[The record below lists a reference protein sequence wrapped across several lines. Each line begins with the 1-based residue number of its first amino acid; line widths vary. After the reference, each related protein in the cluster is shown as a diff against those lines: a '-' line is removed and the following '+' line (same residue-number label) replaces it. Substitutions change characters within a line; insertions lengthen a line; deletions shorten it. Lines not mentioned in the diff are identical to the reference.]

1 MASYTEWEDRT
12 ERGARAVRN
21 RDGQWQSPPFDNA
34 AAMVLSWFQ
43 REEARSPVGA
53 PESLIFAGY
62 AREHEVDGGAR
73 LASKLADVKTK
84 SHAANL
90 RMEGDA
96 RARKAAQVLVV
107 DDEAPV
113 RTMVTAALERQGY
126 TVEQAGDGR
135 EALQALEMNTFNLV
149 LTDIVMQDV
158 NGIALLDRIH
168 ALQPNLPVVMVTAVH
183 DISVAIDSMRRGAYD
198 YLLKPFER
206 EQLLNTVERALSHR
220 QALEETQNYHQSLEE
235 MVRART
241 EMLRHAMEDLEHSYD
256 VTLEALGDA
265 LDLKDSETEGHSKRV
280 TAYAIALA
288 RAMGIPP
295 EEIKVIARGA
305 FLHDIGKMAI
315 PDEVLRKPGSLSPEE
330 KELMREHCAR
340 GYNMLRKIP
349 FLAGAAEIVFCHQE
363 NYDGNGYPNRLAGRE
378 IPIGAR
384 IFAVADTLDAITSD
398 RPYRRA
404 RGFDAAREEIL
415 RCSGTQFDP
424 AVVEVFL
431 KIPNELWQELRSEIS
446 GQHTRFSTF
455 DVDRTQAAS

>member
-1 MASYTEWEDRT
+1 MALKSTGEKKTYPSEN
-12 ERGARAVRN
+12 AR
-21 RDGQWQSPPFDNA
+21 RD
-34 AAMVLSWFQ
+34 
-43 REEARSPVGA
+43 
-53 PESLIFAGY
+53 
-62 AREHEVDGGAR
+62 DGE
-73 LASKLADVKTK
+73 T
-84 SHAANL
+84 
-90 RMEGDA
+90 
-96 RARKAAQVLVV
+96 ARKPTRVLVV
-107 DDEAPV
+107 DDETPV
-113 RTMVTAALERQGY
+113 RTMMAAALERQGY
-126 TVEQAGDGR
+126 TVELAGGGR
-135 EALQALEMNTFNLV
+135 EALALLELNTFNLV

-158 NGIALLDRIH
+158 DGIALLDRIH

-198 YLLKPFER
+198 YLLKPFES

-220 QALEETQNYHQSLEE
+220 QALEETQSYHQSLEE

-295 EEIKVIARGA
+295 NEIKVIARGA

-315 PDEVLRKPGSLSPEE
+315 PDDILRKPGSLNTDERE
-330 KELMREHCAR
+330 QMREHCAR
-340 GYNMLRKIP
+340 GYQMLRKIP

-363 NYDGNGYPNRLAGRE
+363 HFDGSGYPNGLRGRE

-398 RPYRRA
+398 RPYRAA
-404 RGFDAAREEIL
+404 RDFDYAREEIL
-415 RCSGTQFDP
+415 RCSGSQFDP

-431 KIPNELWQELRSEIS
+431 KIPNELWQELRAEIS
-446 GQHTRFSTF
+446 GQNRRYSAFEM
-455 DVDRTQAAS
+455 AKASNPLQQP

>member
-1 MASYTEWEDRT
+1 LALSLAHPKKTSPAADS
-12 ERGARAVRN
+12 RGEN
-21 RDGQWQSPPFDNA
+21 P
-34 AAMVLSWFQ
+34 L
-43 REEARSPVGA
+43 
-53 PESLIFAGY
+53 
-62 AREHEVDGGAR
+62 
-73 LASKLADVKTK
+73 
-84 SHAANL
+84 
-90 RMEGDA
+90 
-96 RARKAAQVLVV
+96 RARKPARVLVV
-107 DDEAPV
+107 DDETPV
-113 RTMVTAALERQGY
+113 RSMIAAALEREGY
-126 TVEQAGDGR
+126 TVELAGGGR
-135 EALQALEMNTFNLV
+135 EALEVLEMNAFNLV

-158 NGIALLDRIH
+158 NGLALLERIH

-206 EQLLNTVERALSHR
+206 EQLVSTVERALSHR
-220 QALEETQNYHQSLEE
+220 QALEETRNYHQSLEE

-295 EEIKVIARGA
+295 DEIKTIARGA

-315 PDEVLRKPGSLSPEE
+315 PDDILRKPGKLTPEE
-330 KELMREHCAR
+330 QLVMREHCAR
-340 GYNMLRKIP
+340 GYHMLRKIP
-349 FLAGAAEIVFCHQE
+349 FLAGAAEIVYCHQE
-363 NYDGNGYPNRLAGRE
+363 HYDGGGYPNGLRGRE
-378 IPIGAR
+378 IPVGAR

-398 RPYRRA
+398 RPYRKA
-404 RGFDAAREEIL
+404 RGFDTAREEVL

-446 GQHTRFSTF
+446 GQNKRYSTIEL
-455 DVDRTQAAS
+455 AGPSGS